1 MKKTVL
7 LLALAMS
14 YAHAADWSS
23 LFGGGQAQQA
33 PQQQTISFADLF
45 GAKQQAQPATNNA
58 QPGFMESISAA
69 MKVAQDTEVKALME
83 AKMAE
88 YKDLGFF
95 ERMSKVMNDPQLQAL
110 IEAKMSGQRA
120 VITQPANQQSVAKPQ
135 AGFDW
140 GSLFGGNQQQV
151 QRPAQQQSGFDWS
164 SLFGGS
170 ANQQQQQAPQQQNQQ
185 GGFGQMLLKLL
196 ENAQAQPAR

>member
-7 LLALAMS
+7 LLAIAVS

-33 PQQQTISFADLF
+33 PQ
-45 GAKQQAQPATNNA
+45 QQAQPATNNA

-120 VITQPANQQSVAKPQ
+120 VITQPANQQSAAKPQ

-140 GSLFGGNQQQV
+140 GSLFGGNQQQA

-185 GGFGQMLLKLL
+185 GGFGQLLLKLL
-196 ENAQAQPAR
+196 ENAQQPQPAR